1 MSSIF
6 FLTLARARAAP
17 GAPAEDGEVR
27 YVGLETLLL
36 VQRRDERLDCLWPDL
51 AHAAAVL
58 ADEMHVI
65 AVTGQVVRGRAVI
78 EVVVSDQPEVVEQ
91 FQRPV
96 DRRDVDA
103 AGRLLDGGRDLLGSG
118 VVELADR
125 LQHELPLRRDAV
137 APGPHLRGPVTAAL
151 RLPSVPPVASGLR
164 AAPSLAPAPRP
175 SELPLSP
182 VTAALRLPS
191 AMSTSLGRKKC
202 LAQVRRF
209 GVASGVR
216 GEEVVRRMHSDRT
229 CEVAVS

>member
-17 GAPAEDGEVR
+17 GGPAEEGEVR
-27 YVGLETLLL
+27 YVGFGSVLL

-58 ADEMHVI
+58 ADEVHVI

-137 APGPHLRGPVTAAL
+137 APGPQLRVPVRAPG
-151 RLPSVPPVASGLR
+151 RLR
-164 AAPSLAPAPRP
+164 ATRGSFPRSRSPSLLAARLRAIRGLFPRSAPSFLLAGRLRAMRGLFPRSAPSFLGPA
-175 SELPLSP
+175 
-182 VTAALRLPS
+182 
-191 AMSTSLGRKKC
+191 
-202 LAQVRRF
+202 AQPI
-209 GVASGVR
+209 G
-216 GEEVVRRMHSDRT
+216 HPPP
-229 CEVAVS
+229 